1 MPVRRFIVIIL
12 KLITLPERSLLQNMA
27 QQTSQADSPP
37 PLKTLSFSVNNWNHL
52 YSLQAAVQHNQQA
65 TGRSLTVQGR
75 LLNQAL
81 LQHQDTPVSIRFV
94 QSDQP
99 PEYAREQGQLVL
111 AEMQRK
117 PDGLNCE
124 IAVDRGVFEELR
136 KNLMEY
142 ADIEGIHIMVS
153 LGLLCDQA
161 EWPDNQSLPL
171 LELNYAMKGDA

>member
-1 MPVRRFIVIIL
+1 
-12 KLITLPERSLLQNMA
+12 MA
-27 QQTSQADSPP
+27 QQTPP
-37 PLKTLSFSVNNWNHL
+37 TTSLNPQRELKNLSFSVNNWNHL
-52 YSLQAAVQHNQQA
+52 YSLQAAVQHNQQG
-65 TGRSLTVQGR
+65 TGRSLSIQGR
-75 LLNQAL
+75 LLNQAF

-99 PEYAREQGQLVL
+99 PQYAREQDQLVL
-111 AEMQRK
+111 ARMQRT
-117 PDGLNCE
+117 PDGLSCE

-153 LGLLCDQA
+153 LGLLSDQA
-161 EWPDNQSLPL
+161 EWPDQESLPL

>member
-1 MPVRRFIVIIL
+1 M
-12 KLITLPERSLLQNMA
+12 T
-27 QQTSQADSPP
+27 QQTSSSNRHSSRPR
-37 PLKTLSFSVNNWNHL
+37 LKTLTFSVNNWNHL
-52 YSLQAAVQHNQQA
+52 YSLQAAVQHNQQG
-65 TGRSLTVQGR
+65 TGRSLTIQGR
-75 LLNQAL
+75 LLNQAF

-99 PEYAREQGQLVL
+99 PEYAREQDQLVL
-111 AEMQRK
+111 ATLERK
-117 PDGLNCE
+117 PDGLSCE

-153 LGLLCDQA
+153 LGLPCDQA
-161 EWPDNQSLPL
+161 EWPDNESLPL